1 MAKVLREGPV
11 YNQKDVI
18 EVLSEFSLFKD
29 RVKRKFQELA
39 GELEG
44 KPNEHDLWVNLYLIA
59 SDYAEESFNNR
70 QKQSGQDI
78 VDVQK
83 IS

>member
-11 YNQKDVI
+11 YNQKDVL
-18 EVLSEFSLFKD
+18 EVLAEFSLFKD
-29 RVKRKFQELA
+29 RVKRKFTDLA

-59 SDYAEESFNNR
+59 SDYAEELSGKCK
-70 QKQSGQDI
+70 KQHDI
-78 VDVQK
+78 IDVQK
-83 IS
+83 VS